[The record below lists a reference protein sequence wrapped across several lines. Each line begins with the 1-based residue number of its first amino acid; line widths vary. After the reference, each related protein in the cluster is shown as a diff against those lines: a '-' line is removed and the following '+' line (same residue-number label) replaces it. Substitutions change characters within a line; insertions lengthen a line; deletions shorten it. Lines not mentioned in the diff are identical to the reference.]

1 MTGATVE
8 TIINDIEKL
17 SATDQAK
24 LFQMLAAKV
33 KQWMASSGATAQ
45 GEAKRLPVPE
55 PDPALNRRW
64 LAAHKSEYAGKWVA
78 LDGDRLIA
86 AGETEKEVADAAKA
100 DGAYLPLIVYL
111 PSPDEPAFVGV

>member
-17 SATDQAK
+17 SAPDQAK
-24 LFQMLAAKV
+24 LFRMLAAKARRWV
-33 KQWMASSGATAQ
+33 ASSSGVAQ

-55 PDPALNRRW
+55 PDPEPNRRW

-86 AGETEKEVADAAKA
+86 DGETEKEVANAAKT
-100 DGAYLPLIVYL
+100 DGAYLPLVVYI
-111 PSPDEPAFVGV
+111 PRPDEPAFVVL